1 MNKHEI
7 EKQIR
12 VLKEYAKSKGL
23 SIRFRDHETAQ
34 GDFCIFI
41 YDKSFRK
48 NFIVGYDGDWSAYPE
63 SVLSFSRFLSMAYSW
78 IDNRDSRFELVNG
91 KWAYKRFLLTA
102 DGVSPNDYCMTI
114 EDAGALAT
122 KYKNEGH
129 TRIACF
135 DTGADGN
142 KCVCIKVW

>member
-12 VLKEYAKSKGL
+12 ELKEYAKSKGL
-23 SIRFRDHETAQ
+23 SVRFRNHKTDL

-41 YDKSFRK
+41 YDKNFRK
-48 NFIVGYDGDWSAYPE
+48 IYAVGFDGSWDNPGD
-63 SVLSFSRFLSMAYSW
+63 FDQCLSMAYDW
-78 IDNRDSRFELVNG
+78 IDHRDHRFELVGG
-91 KWAYKRFLLTA
+91 KWVYKRFLLTSPT
-102 DGVSPNDYCMTI
+102 VSPNDYCMTI

-142 KCVCIKVW
+142 KFVCINVW